1 MEKEIEKEKEKE
13 LEKAQEKVALSN
25 MERRAEVVVD
35 IVGEKSKSDIAEE
48 VKGWNIRGGVGSDVH
63 GKDTR
68 EQEQEG
74 YGDGYGDG
82 QFPPC
87 ILLAL
92 NAHST
97 TPAQLLFKRIQ
108 DCWTED
114 PEVMLVEANEIQ
126 VSE

>member
-1 MEKEIEKEKEKE
+1 MEKEMEKEKEF
-13 LEKAQEKVALSN
+13 EKAQEKVAFSN
-25 MERRAEVVVD
+25 MEKRAEVVVD
-35 IVGEKSKSDIAEE
+35 IVGEKSKLDIAEE

-63 GKDTR
+63 GKETQ
-68 EQEQEG
+68 EQEQEQE
-74 YGDGYGDG
+74 GYGDG

-108 DCWTED
+108 DCWAED

>member
-1 MEKEIEKEKEKE
+1 MGKEMEKEKE
-13 LEKAQEKVALSN
+13 LERAQEKVAFSD
-25 MERRAEVVVD
+25 MERRAAAVVD
-35 IVGEKSKSDIAEE
+35 IVGEKSKSDIGEE

-63 GKDTR
+63 GKETQ
-68 EQEQEG
+68 EQEQE
-74 YGDGYGDG
+74 GYGDG

-108 DCWTED
+108 DCWAED

-126 VSE
+126 VSD

>member
-1 MEKEIEKEKEKE
+1 MEKEMEKEKE
-13 LEKAQEKVALSN
+13 LEKAQEKVAFSN

-35 IVGEKSKSDIAEE
+35 IVGEKSRSDITEE
-48 VKGWNIRGGVGSDVH
+48 VKGRNIRGGVGSDVH
-63 GKDTR
+63 GKETQ
-68 EQEQEG
+68 EQEQE
-74 YGDGYGDG
+74 GYGDG

-108 DCWTED
+108 DCWVED

-126 VSE
+126 VS

>member
-25 MERRAEVVVD
+25 MERRVEVVVD

-63 GKDTR
+63 GKET
-68 EQEQEG
+68 QEQE
-74 YGDGYGDG
+74 GYGDG